1 MPSDEPGD
9 SSLSYLLP
17 KHVRFARSLALVAG
31 AAIGIA
37 AGAAVVGSAGCDS
50 SHNCNGFC
58 GVLAPT
64 PMDAGRDTRSDSG
77 VDSGHANDSDHKN
90 AAFDGSNGGGPR
102 PAPLL
107 PREWL
112 G

>member
-1 MPSDEPGD
+1 MPSDEQGD
-9 SSLSYLLP
+9 SPISYLLP

-37 AGAAVVGSAGCDS
+37 AGATVVGSAGCGPRV
-50 SHNCNGFC
+50 CNGFC
-58 GVLAPT
+58 GVMAPT
-64 PMDAGRDTRSDSG
+64 PMDAGRDAQPDGG
-77 VDSGHANDSDHKN
+77 VDSGRVTDSGHEG
-90 AAFDGSNGGGPR
+90 AAFDGRNSSGPG
-102 PAPLL
+102 PAPIL

>member
-1 MPSDEPGD
+1 MPSDESDHP
-9 SSLSYLLP
+9 SISYPLP

-37 AGAAVVGSAGCDS
+37 AGATVVGSAGCGTRV
-50 SHNCNGFC
+50 CNGFC
-58 GVLAPT
+58 GVMAPT
-64 PMDAGRDTRSDSG
+64 PMDAGRDARPDG
-77 VDSGHANDSDHKN
+77 AVDSGHATDSSHKD

-102 PAPLL
+102 PAPFL

>member
-37 AGAAVVGSAGCDS
+37 AGATVVGSAGCGPRV
-50 SHNCNGFC
+50 CNGFC
-58 GVLAPT
+58 GVMAATPT
-64 PMDAGRDTRSDSG
+64 DAGRDVRADG
-77 VDSGHANDSDHKN
+77 GADSGHATDSGHKD
-90 AAFDGSNGGGPR
+90 AGFDGSNGGGPR
-102 PAPLL
+102 PFL

>member
-1 MPSDEPGD
+1 MPSDESDHP
-9 SSLSYLLP
+9 SISYPLP

-37 AGAAVVGSAGCDS
+37 AGAAVVAAGCDS

-64 PMDAGRDTRSDSG
+64 LMDAGRDARPDGG
-77 VDSGHANDSDHKN
+77 VDSGRVTDSGHKD
-90 AAFDGSNGGGPR
+90 AAFDGSKGGGPR
-102 PAPLL
+102 PAPFL